1 LGGSTEQNKLKE
13 RATSKPETRKP
24 LLSLIS
30 TLFKDSLWRFL
41 TKQQANRMCDGCNKE
56 HRHLKVKNQ
65 TVKPCVAFLVMVG
78 RPVIHS
84 VAKTLAFAG
93 IQKMVAPW

>member
-1 LGGSTEQNKLKE
+1 
-13 RATSKPETRKP
+13 
-24 LLSLIS
+24 
-30 TLFKDSLWRFL
+30 
-41 TKQQANRMCDGCNKE
+41 MYDGCNKE

-93 IQKMVAPW
+93 IQKMIAPW